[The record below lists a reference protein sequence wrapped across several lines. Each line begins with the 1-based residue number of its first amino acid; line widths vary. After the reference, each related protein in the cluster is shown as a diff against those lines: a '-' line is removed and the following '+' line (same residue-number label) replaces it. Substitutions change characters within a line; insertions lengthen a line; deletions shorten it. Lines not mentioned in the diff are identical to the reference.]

1 MDSDRPTI
9 FPLIRASRQ
18 SFPLQN
24 NCALRPFPA
33 GMPYESAPRVISDG
47 SGGRIP
53 FFLAAGRDINALTG
67 EADEARTQPSAGS
80 CETKD
85 NVG

>member
-1 MDSDRPTI
+1 MNSNRPTI
-9 FPLIRASRQ
+9 VPLIRASRQ

-53 FFLAAGRDINALTG
+53 FFLAAGRDINASSG
-67 EADEARTQPSAGS
+67 KADEVHTQSLADS
-80 CETKD
+80 CESRD
-85 NVG
+85 GLG